1 MAKKLRVSP
10 RGVAVYPH
18 LTVPDTKFDE
28 DGAFHV
34 KLRCASKDEK
44 ALALKADIDA
54 TAQSAL
60 KEAKAKEKDP
70 KKLKK
75 IKLCEN
81 MPYEVDDDTG
91 DITFTF
97 KTKASGKRKKDG
109 KPWTRKVPMF
119 DAKLHPIED
128 AEVWSGSILKVSF
141 EMNPFG
147 VESYSPLVGVGV
159 SLRLEG
165 VQILK
170 LVQGGRDAAGLGFG
184 EEEGFEADEAAQSA
198 GFSTDEDAEEEEEEE
213 ESETEDDGTSADD
226 F

>member
-18 LTVPDTKFDE
+18 LTTPDTKFDE
-28 DGAFHV
+28 DGAFHT
-34 KLRCASKDEK
+34 KLRCSPKD
-44 ALALKADIDA
+44 AAAQALKSDIDA
-54 TAQSAL
+54 AAQAAL

-109 KPWTRKVPMF
+109 KAWTRKVPMF
-119 DAKLHPIED
+119 DAKLNPID
-128 AEVWSGSILKVSF
+128 NTEVWSGSVLKVSF
-141 EMNPFG
+141 ELNPFG

-165 VQILK
+165 VQVLELK
-170 LVQGGRDAAGLGFG
+170 QGGRDAAGLGFG
-184 EEEGFEADEAAQSA
+184 EEEGFEADEEAQSA
-198 GFSTDEDAEEEEEEE
+198 GFSKDEDAEEEEEN
-213 ESETEDDGTSADD
+213 ETEDDGTSADD